1 MAFDRDRDSDS
12 VLAIGY
18 WISSDRNPDELV
30 VEIKLF
36 TFLSESLVCT
46 LGSHIVTRNSDVYSC
61 L

>member
-1 MAFDRDRDSDS
+1 MAFTRDRDSDS

-36 TFLSESLVCT
+36 TILLESLVCA
-46 LGSHIVTRNSDVYSC
+46 LGSHIVTRNSDVHSC
-61 L
+61 I